1 MSKRIKYT
9 IIGVCVAICA
19 GIITFSYLFFGIP
32 GNGSEEN
39 IIYIDKDDTP
49 DSVFNKANLGW
60 RGKLIN
66 KVMPYKHVRTGR
78 YAIEPNMDILT
89 LYRKLRNGQQDPIL
103 LTIPNSRTMEHLAVA
118 ISKKLMLDSP
128 TLVNAFTDEEFCQQM
143 GYNTATLPALF
154 IPNTYEVYW
163 DISLEGLMTR
173 MQKENKAFW
182 NTEREKKAKALNL
195 THEEICTLASIVD
208 EETANDAEKP
218 IIAGLYLN
226 RLRKG
231 MLLQA
236 DPTVKFATGDFSL
249 RRILGKHL
257 QTESPYNT
265 YINIG
270 LPPGPI
276 RIASIVGLDAVL
288 NHREHNY
295 LYMCAKADFSGT
307 HEYAA
312 TFNEHKKN
320 ARNYIRALNARNIH

>member
-1 MSKRIKYT
+1 MSKKIKYT
-9 IIGVCVAICA
+9 IIGVCTAVCA
-19 GIITFSYLFFGIP
+19 GIIITSSLLFGKP
-32 GNGSEEN
+32 ANGSEES

-49 DSVFNKANLGW
+49 DSVFMKARLGW
-60 RGKLIN
+60 RGNLIN
-66 KVMPYKHVRTGR
+66 KAIPYKHVRTGR
-78 YAIEPNMDILT
+78 YVIEPNTDILT

-103 LTIPNSRTMEHLAVA
+103 LTIPTCRTLDRLAGA
-118 ISKKLMLDSP
+118 ISKKLMLDSL
-128 TLVNAFTDEEFCQQM
+128 TLVNAFTDEELSKQL
-143 GYNTATLPALF
+143 GYSTATLPALF

-163 DISLEGLMTR
+163 DISLKGLMAR

-182 NTEREKKAKALNL
+182 NDEREKKAKELGL

-226 RLRKG
+226 RLHKG

-236 DPTVKFATGDFSL
+236 DPTVKFAVGDFTL

-257 QTESPYNT
+257 EKESAYNT
-265 YINIG
+265 YINTG

-276 RIASIVGLDAVL
+276 RIASIKGIDAVL
-288 NHREHNY
+288 NHQKHNY

-312 TFNEHKKN
+312 TFSEHKKN
-320 ARNYIRALNARNIH
+320 ARNYIRALNERNIH